1 MTSRTAFATLSRIAL
16 TAACLAGAGMVLPA
30 RAADGDIVRATAGDA
45 HGMRSIDIVAGKSL
59 LVELPRDAKEVFVS
73 NPKVANA
80 VVRTPRRIYIIG
92 AEAGSTTVL
101 MNDADGRQIMSLTVG
116 VGKEMTRELNML
128 RDVLRQAIP
137 GAAIT
142 VKGAGNNIVL
152 AGTVDS
158 MLDAQRAID
167 IAKDLVGKQA
177 GIFDRNASGA
187 VVNALTVRG
196 KDQVM
201 LKVTVAEIQRS
212 ALKQLGVNFNGT
224 WKVGSKDLT
233 ALIDN
238 PFTVQRGGML
248 SETNLGGGS
257 KIPSLKALERNGMMR
272 TLAEPT
278 LTAISGESAKFLA
291 GGEVPIPQSSSCTT
305 VTAGSAPVCSVT
317 YVHKPI
323 GVSLNFIPIVLSEN
337 RISIRLATEVTELD
351 AEVQAQI
358 QGGANIPGFRTR
370 RHETTVEL
378 PSGGV
383 MATAGL
389 IMSQSKQHI
398 NGLPGAMNIPII
410 GSLFRSR
417 DYVRNETELMI
428 LVQPFIAK
436 PSEPGAIARPDDGY
450 ADASDPST
458 IFMNRLVRAYGQGV
472 ARPDPF
478 RGKVGFIND

>member
-1 MTSRTAFATLSRIAL
+1 MTSLSAFATASRIVL
-16 TAACLAGAGMVLPA
+16 VAACLAGAGMIAPA
-30 RAADGDIVRATAGDA
+30 TALDGDIVRATASDA
-45 HGMRSIDIVAGKSL
+45 HSTRSVDIVAGKSL
-59 LVELPRDAKEVFVS
+59 ILELPRDAKEVFVS

-80 VVRTPRRIYIIG
+80 VVRTPRKIYVIG
-92 AEAGSTTVL
+92 ADAGSTSVQI
-101 MNDADGRQIMSLTVG
+101 NDADGRQIMSLTVG
-116 VGKEMTRELNML
+116 VGKEMTRELNIL
-128 RDVLRQAIP
+128 RDVLKQAMP
-137 GAAIT
+137 GSKID

-152 AGTVDS
+152 SGTVDS
-158 MLDAQRAID
+158 MLDAQRAVD

-177 GIFDRNASGA
+177 SIFDRAASGA
-187 VVNALTVRG
+187 VVNAMTVRG

-201 LKVTVAEIQRS
+201 LKVTVAEVQRS

-224 WKVGSKDLT
+224 WTVGGK
-233 ALIDN
+233 ALQATVDN
-238 PFTVQRGGML
+238 PFTVQRMGML
-248 SETNLGGGS
+248 SNTLLGGGE
-257 KIPSLKALERNGMMR
+257 KIPALRALERNGMMR

-278 LTAISGESAKFLA
+278 LTAISGEAAKFLA
-291 GGEVPIPQSSSCTT
+291 GGEVPIPQSSTCTVQT
-305 VTAGSAPVCSVT
+305 TGNPVCSVT
-317 YVHKPI
+317 YIHKPI
-323 GVSLNFIPIVLSEN
+323 GVSLNFIPVVLSEN

-351 AEVQAQI
+351 ADTQATI
-358 QGGANIPGFRTR
+358 SGGANIPGFRTR

-398 NGLPGAMNIPII
+398 NGLPGAMNIPIL

-458 IFMNRLVRAYGQGV
+458 VFMNRLVRTYGQGV

-478 RGKVGFIND
+478 RGQVGVIND